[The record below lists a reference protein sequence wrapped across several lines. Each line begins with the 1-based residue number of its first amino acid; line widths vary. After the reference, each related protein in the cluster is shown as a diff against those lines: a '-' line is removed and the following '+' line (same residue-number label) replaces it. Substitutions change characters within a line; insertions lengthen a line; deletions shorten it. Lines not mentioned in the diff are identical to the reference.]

1 MPDNLDEVTVT
12 DLPPGLGG
20 ARPIPLPATR
30 YRQGG
35 RTQYHV
41 NLPLGQVTTLIRRP
55 DPSRPLPGNRKVD
68 AKRGQA
74 FGDYLR
80 KNDDWVSP
88 AVIVRVPI
96 HEVQF
101 TEKVAF
107 QDGSAWGVLEIGI
120 DVLTEILLLD
130 GQHRTLGIFIAIE
143 DTNTRI
149 RKLRET
155 IHGLRSQGGLEGEV
169 ARQERLLAK
178 EVDARRRLSEEH
190 ISIDIVEVSEK
201 PAMQMFGDINNNAKG
216 VNRDLSTV
224 LDQRRA
230 VNRIAMDLI
239 ERHVL
244 LEDRVELGQE
254 RRMTPTSDKLLGAK
268 AVSDIV
274 HGVMVGTGRVGARV
288 EDELDRNMTA
298 AVQKVSQFLDVL
310 LAGFTTL
317 QEVVAGEVSPRA
329 LRDEGSPNRSM
340 LGSVTM
346 LRALAALY
354 HELTT
359 GDSKHVPMSRVEVEA
374 FFRKLEPH
382 MGEIPVTES
391 DQLWWP
397 TGTFLPGSTAP
408 QARQGTVKTLV
419 DSMAAWARS
428 GHPSL

>member
-1 MPDNLDEVTVT
+1 MPEDLDQITVT

-20 ARPIPLPATR
+20 TRSVLLPATR

-41 NLPLGQVTTLIRRP
+41 NLPLGQVTTLIKRP
-55 DPSRPLPGNRKVD
+55 DPSRPLPGNRKVE
-68 AKRGQA
+68 AKRGQD

-80 KNDDWVSP
+80 KNSDWVAP
-88 AVIVRVPI
+88 ALIVRVPT
-96 HEVQF
+96 HEVKF
-101 TEKVAF
+101 IEKVPF
-107 QDGSAWGVLEIGI
+107 EDGTAWGVLEIAL

-143 DTNTRI
+143 DTNIRI
-149 RKLRET
+149 RALRET
-155 IHGLRSQGGLEGEV
+155 IHGLEEHGGLEAEL
-169 ARQERLLAK
+169 ARQSRFLDK
-178 EVDARRRLSEEH
+178 ETEARRRLSEEH
-190 ISIDIVEVSEK
+190 ISIDIVEVGEK

-230 VNRIAMDLI
+230 VNRIAMDVI
-239 ERHVL
+239 EHHVL

-254 RRMTPTSDKLLGAK
+254 RRMSPTSEKLLGAK
-268 AVSDIV
+268 AVADIV
-274 HGVMVGTGRVGARV
+274 HGVTVGTGRVGVRV
-288 EDELDRNMTA
+288 EEELDKNMMQ

-317 QEVVAGEVSPRA
+317 QEVVAGEVTPRD
-329 LRDEGSPNRSM
+329 LRDEDSQRRSL

-346 LRALAALY
+346 LRALSALY

-359 GDSKHVPMSRVEVEA
+359 GDDHSAPMSRVEVES

-382 MGEIPVTES
+382 MSEIPVEES

-397 TGTFLPGSTAP
+397 TGAFLPGTSAP
-408 QARQGTVKTLV
+408 QARQGTIKSLV
-419 DSMAAWARS
+419 DAMAEWARTGS
-428 GHPSL
+428 SAL